1 MGLLRTLF
9 LGDLGNYMDIADT
22 KRDVER
28 TKTALH
34 IERTSQRHLDDTQD
48 QRLAALEAESEALET
63 ALASLARLL
72 VRRGAITE
80 TDLET
85 IVGAI
90 DRQ

>member
-9 LGDLGNYMDIADT
+9 LGDLGNYMDISDT
-22 KRDVER
+22 QRDVER
-28 TKTALH
+28 TKSELRVA
-34 IERTSQRHLDDTQD
+34 RTSQRHLDDTQD
-48 QRLAALEAESEALET
+48 ARLAALEAENEALEA

-80 TDLET
+80 ADLDT
-85 IVGAI
+85 IVSGV